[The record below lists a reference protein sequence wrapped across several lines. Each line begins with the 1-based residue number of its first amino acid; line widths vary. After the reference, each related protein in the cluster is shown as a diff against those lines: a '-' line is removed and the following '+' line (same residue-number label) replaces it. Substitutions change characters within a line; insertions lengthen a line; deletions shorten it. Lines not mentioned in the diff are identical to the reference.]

1 MPSRRSVVAA
11 MLALSTSEPWAAR
24 PNIDP
29 GEHTQRFEGVVRRK
43 VRLPYLLWMPE
54 AGQRPAAGWPLVI
67 FLHGSGERGDDLARV
82 KANGPPKYAG
92 AGRRFPFVLVAPQ
105 IAADAVWQSDAL
117 DALISNLLARL
128 PVDPDRVLITGLSLG
143 GIGAWRYAM
152 DYPQRLAGIAPVCG
166 AGDPGG
172 APLLVKLPI
181 WAFHGARDDVVPLFT
196 EQRVVDAVNA
206 LGGRAKFTVYPD
218 VGHNAWDPAYADEAL
233 YDWLLAQRRPRR

>member
-24 PNIDP
+24 PNIGP

-54 AGQRPAAGWPLVI
+54 PAQRPAAGWPLVI

-117 DALISNLLARL
+117 EALISNLLARL
-128 PVDPDRVLITGLSLG
+128 PVDPDRV
-143 GIGAWRYAM
+143 
-152 DYPQRLAGIAPVCG
+152 
-166 AGDPGG
+166 
-172 APLLVKLPI
+172 
-181 WAFHGARDDVVPLFT
+181 
-196 EQRVVDAVNA
+196 
-206 LGGRAKFTVYPD
+206 
-218 VGHNAWDPAYADEAL
+218 
-233 YDWLLAQRRPRR
+233 